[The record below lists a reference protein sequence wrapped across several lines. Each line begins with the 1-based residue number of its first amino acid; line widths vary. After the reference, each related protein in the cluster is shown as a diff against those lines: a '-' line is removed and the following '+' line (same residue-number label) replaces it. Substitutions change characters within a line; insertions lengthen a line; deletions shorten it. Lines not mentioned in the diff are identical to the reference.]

1 MRRTKIVCTLG
12 PATEAPERITTLLD
26 AGMNVARLN
35 FSHGNH
41 EWHAERLRIVRPLA
55 EERGEAGAILQDLP
69 GPKIRI
75 GEIPGEGVELKEG
88 ETLLFTLRPTNLAGP
103 SGLREINLPV
113 PSLLAALK
121 PGQRLILG

>member
-12 PATEAPERITTLLD
+12 PATARPEQIEALLD

-41 EWHAERLRIVRPLA
+41 EWHAERIRTLRGLAKDRDQPL
-55 EERGEAGAILQDLP
+55 AILQDLA

-75 GEIPGEGVELKEG
+75 GDIPGHESRAAGRE
-88 ETLLFTLRPTNLAGP
+88 RPCSSP
-103 SGLREINLPV
+103 SGPPRGRAPLACWRSTSPCPHCWPV
-113 PSLLAALK
+113 
-121 PGQRLILG
+121 